1 MVYLKVF
8 LESPSVE
15 FLPAYKGVLENHR
28 SLQAV
33 DMPICILDSAIAL
46 VWLRLQPHNC
56 PMCTLATPHIRC
68 FPSARSTDH
77 KIITF
82 HLIDENIS
90 LLVTILAPDGQI
102 ILFFEVSIHT
112 TKIN

>member
-1 MVYLKVF
+1 MAYLKVF

-33 DMPICILDSAIAL
+33 DMPICIPDSAIAL

-56 PMCTLATPHIRC
+56 PHVHIGYTAHPM
-68 FPSARSTDH
+68 FPIRKIHRSQNNYLPSDRRKH
-77 KIITF
+77 
-82 HLIDENIS
+82 
-90 LLVTILAPDGQI
+90 ILAGHNPRTRWANYS
-102 ILFFEVSIHT
+102 FF
-112 TKIN
+112 